1 LAPADLEMPSGIL
14 RMLSTPRCKLQL
26 FASPLPSTQPSKH
39 SPPTSK
45 GAPPL
50 EAPSRFS
57 QPPALW
63 YLQCTTS
70 RPSRHPPL
78 LRDKASSAG
87 SNVASQRRIST
98 HPKSLSRPDPPRL
111 SCPNHQL
118 NLDRWTKH
126 IMSIRPRNTTT
137 STITLLSSRSPVV
150 TFTPAFALLRL
161 SNTHSNLL

>member
-1 LAPADLEMPSGIL
+1 MPSGIL

-26 FASPLPSTQPSKH
+26 FASPLAIHPAIESLAARLQRC
-39 SPPTSK
+39 
-45 GAPPL
+45 PPL
-50 EAPSRFS
+50 EAPPRFS

-78 LRDKASSAG
+78 HRDKASSAG

-111 SCPNHQL
+111 SCPSHQL
-118 NLDRWTKH
+118 NLHRRTKH
-126 IMSIRPRNTTT
+126 TMSIRPRNTTA
-137 STITLLSSRSPVV
+137 STITLLSLRSPAV